1 MNMKKSLLLAAA
13 ALIAVSAS
21 AQMRVQQKP
30 TVVKEKA
37 IVNTHFQKVLY
48 KEAKQFT
55 GARSTAAT
63 PSKIRPVD
71 APKYLRPAGAF
82 YAMLTPDFGW
92 YGKVML
98 LGKPYSNYEFKNVSE
113 VPATDWTYSLIESGA
128 NVEYTYQGQDF
139 NHVYGYTNPSAPVLT
154 YGDQSY
160 DCTQMTEEV
169 EGRVTVTHGAIWS
182 GVNSGDFTSEGNN
195 LLATPHYIFG
205 TRFEDE
211 DMGFM
216 WGSYGVYGEDNSY
229 WFGKNGKGWNGFG
242 MAVEKPA
249 EPYVLNKV
257 YAFATNISIKG
268 NVDLTCRVYRLP
280 EMPQY
285 SEDGAEID
293 PEIFNEDNL
302 IATGTHT
309 ITPKDLVETTNLML
323 DFDLEAYDP
332 EMEMSYQVTPEI
344 DFPIIIVL
352 TGQNSENV
360 NTFTYMVSVEE
371 EDEGWGENTFM
382 LKEEEGAF
390 TVCHGLDMFF
400 ALNDNE
406 GMPLKVGPSIFMD
419 VSMPFLTYNF
429 DDETGEY
436 TFPAEGGDY
445 LSLGEYPGV
454 YFYGVDQYSEEVT
467 SENIYYSL
475 EDGSDVPEWLT
486 ITLQDETI
494 QQDGQTY
501 VIPKALVHCDAL
513 PEGVEGREAK
523 VKFYLNGAKLIYDFK
538 QGNVVEPANK
548 LYVIGDDPLG
558 GWNPAAPIEMTEN
571 EETEGVFTYTVN
583 VEEAKDIYFVFTEG
597 IGSWAEVNGHRYGP
611 TDADQ
616 DVVVG
621 ENMTTQLSSNDQ
633 AAYRLA
639 AVAGE
644 YTITFNKNTMTF
656 RVDGEVAPEPDYKL
670 HYGVEGAEWQDATF
684 VPGEGENEGKLV
696 AADVE
701 FAANTEFKVN
711 HGAEWYGGVAEEGE
725 EAYLIHYG
733 WCENIPLDLT
743 GKNFRINEAGTYTF
757 VLTIGEESKTLTVL
771 GLVAPGVPGDSNGDG
786 VVDIA
791 DVNSVINQML
801 GKEAMIP
808 ACDMNGD
815 GVIDIADVNA
825 VINKMLGK

>member
-1 MNMKKSLLLAAA
+1 MAAA
-13 ALIAVSAS
+13 AIFVLSAS

-30 TVVKEKA
+30 NVIKQRATVD
-37 IVNTHFQKVLY
+37 TRFQKVLFQ
-48 KEAKQFT
+48 EAQQFT
-55 GARSTAAT
+55 GTRSAVAT

-169 EGRVTVTHGAIWS
+169 EGRVTVTHGEIWS
-182 GVNSGDFTSEGNN
+182 GVNSGDFTQEGNN

-211 DMGFM
+211 SMGYM
-216 WGSYGVYGEDNSY
+216 WTLYGVYGEENSY
-229 WFGKNGKGWNGFG
+229 WFGKNGKGYDGFA
-242 MAVEKPA
+242 MAVEQPN

-257 YAFATNISIKG
+257 YAYATRLSIKG
-268 NVDLTCRVYRLP
+268 NVDITCRVYRLP
-280 EMPQY
+280 DMPDY
-285 SEDGAEID
+285 SEEGAEIS
-293 PEIFNEDNL
+293 PEVFTEDNL
-302 IATGTHT
+302 IASGTRT
-309 ITPKDLVETTNLML
+309 ITTKELSDKTSLML

-332 EMEMSYQVTPEI
+332 EMDMTYQVTPEI

-352 TGQNSENV
+352 TGQNSPNV
-360 NTFTYMVSVEE
+360 NTFSYLVSVEE
-371 EDEGWGENTFM
+371 EDEGHGENTYMVRMQDDVITGCF
-382 LKEEEGAF
+382 
-390 TVCHGLDMFF
+390 GLDMFF
-400 ALNDNE
+400 ALNENE

-419 VSMPFLTYNF
+419 VSMPFLTFNF
-429 DDETGEY
+429 DEEDEPGEY
-436 TFPAEGGDY
+436 TFPAEGGEY
-445 LSLGEYPGV
+445 LTLGQYPGV
-454 YFYGVDQYSEEVT
+454 YFYGADQYSELVNAED
-467 SENIYYSL
+467 IYYSL
-475 EDGSDVPEWLT
+475 EDGTDVPDWLT
-486 ITLQDETI
+486 ITLQDEEY
-494 QQDGQTY
+494 QTQSGETGS
-501 VIPKALVHCDAL
+501 VPKALVTCAAL
-513 PEGVEGREAK
+513 PEGVSGREAK
-523 VKFYLNGAKLIYDFK
+523 VKFYINGAKVIYDFK
-538 QGNVVEPANK
+538 QGDVVEPQPSK
-548 LYVIGDDPLG
+548 VYLIGDDPLG
-558 GWNPAAPIEMTEN
+558 GWNPEAPIEMTEN
-571 EETEGVFTYTVN
+571 EETAGLFTYTVN

-597 IGSWAEVNGHRYGP
+597 IGSWDEVNGHRYGP
-611 TDADQ
+611 TEANQ

-621 ENMTTQLSSNDQ
+621 EDMTTQLSTNDQ
-633 AAYRLA
+633 AAYKLA

-656 RVDGEVAPEPDYKL
+656 RVDGGVAPEPDYVL
-670 HYGVEGAEWQDATF
+670 HYGHEGVEWQDATF

-696 AADVE
+696 VADL
-701 FAANTEFKVN
+701 ALDANTEFGVK
-711 HGAEWYGGVAEEGE
+711 YGETWFAGLPNEGE
-725 EAYLIHYG
+725 DNYVIHYG
-733 WCENIPLDLT
+733 WCTDIPLST
-743 GKNFRINEAGTYTF
+743 GDNVKNFIINEAGTYTF
-757 VLTIGEESKTLTVL
+757 LLTVGEDGNSL
-771 GLVAPGVPGDSNGDG
+771 TVNGFTAPALPGDANGDG
-786 VVDIA
+786 QVDIS

-815 GVIDIADVNA
+815 GKIDISDVNA